1 MILVMMIF
9 GTAQISLG
17 TSNPNDPNEPN
28 DTRDHATPIQLPFS
42 EVKLSISPL
51 GDRDIFSFSLDNFAY
66 INIKL
71 DAASI
76 GSDLD
81 AVLFVLD
88 QNGESITSND
98 DANGADPEITVR
110 LDAGHYYV
118 LVEGFDGVSTGSY
131 NVDVERQD
139 LGECVNSNLADQGSA
154 SWTLGKVEPGSLIQ
168 VVLSGPA
175 DTDFDLLLIEVLN
188 ENPPVEAIV
197 SSSQTSGSDES
208 INYRVK
214 GEKPR
219 EFIIQVQSF
228 QGSGTY
234 LLCRSIKGS

>member
-1 MILVMMIF
+1 MMIF
-9 GTAQISLG
+9 GSAQISLG
-17 TSNPNDPNEPN
+17 TNNPSDPNEPN

-42 EVKLSISPL
+42 QENLSISPN
-51 GDRDIFSFSLDNFAY
+51 GDRDIFSFSLDHFTY
-66 INIKL
+66 IHIKL
-71 DAASI
+71 DAESI

-88 QNGESITSND
+88 QNGEAISSSD
-98 DANGADPEITVR
+98 DANGADPELTVR
-110 LDAGHYYV
+110 LDAGHYY
-118 LVEGFDGVSTGSY
+118 LLIEGFDGISTGSY
-131 NVDVERQD
+131 NINAEKQD
-139 LGECVNSNLADQGSA
+139 LGECVKSDLADQGSA
-154 SWTLGKVEPGSLIQ
+154 SWTLGKVQPGSLIQ
-168 VVLSGPA
+168 VILSGPA
-175 DTDFDLLLIEVLN
+175 NTDFDLLLIEVLS
-188 ENPPVEAIV
+188 ENPSVEAIV